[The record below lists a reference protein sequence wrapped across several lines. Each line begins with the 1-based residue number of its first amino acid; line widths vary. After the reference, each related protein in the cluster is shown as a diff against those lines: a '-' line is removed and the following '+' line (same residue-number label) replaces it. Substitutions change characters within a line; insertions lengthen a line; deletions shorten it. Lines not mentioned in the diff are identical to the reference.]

1 MHVARD
7 QMAGTA
13 RHPAVETH
21 KKKLAPESSLTLQSR
36 RGLSITYKNLHLT
49 QKHYQQQVH
58 YSQCEGSSIIA
69 RTAPQQCVR
78 LSLTLF

>member
-1 MHVARD
+1 
-7 QMAGTA
+7 MAGTA
-13 RHPAVETH
+13 RHPAVEIH
-21 KKKLAPESSLTLQSR
+21 KKKLAPELSLTLQSR

-69 RTAPQQCVR
+69 CTAPKQCMR